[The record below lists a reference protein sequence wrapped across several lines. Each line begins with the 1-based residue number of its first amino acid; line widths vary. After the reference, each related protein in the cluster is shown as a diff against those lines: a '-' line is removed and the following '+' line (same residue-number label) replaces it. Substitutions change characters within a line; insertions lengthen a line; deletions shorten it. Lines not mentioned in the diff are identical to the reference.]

1 MIKDKIFEIG
11 KKILNLSRGDQTEVI
26 ILRKGEGLTRFANSI
41 IHQNV
46 YQEDFRITVRVAVG
60 KKLGVSSINS
70 TGEDA
75 LKSVVQRAHEIAM
88 HSQELPEFESF
99 PSPTPAKMIDSFFE
113 STAKTTPKERALI
126 IKEAVRR
133 ATKHNFS
140 VSGAFSTAE
149 TEFCVMNSLGISLY
163 YPFTRAKFSIVVM
176 SDDSQGYACATA
188 CDITK
193 IDCIKVAEESIDK
206 CARGR
211 KPREIKPKA
220 YDVILEPY
228 AIAEILDWMAY
239 IGMGGLSLLEEKS
252 FLTGRLGKKIASEKI
267 TIYDDGLDPRGIPMP
282 FDFEGVP
289 KSKVMIIEKGVAK
302 GVVYDTMT
310 AKKAGTKTTG
320 HAVPPEWAEVGP
332 MPLNLFME
340 TGNSSTEDMLS
351 SLDRGIWVTKF
362 HYVNGLLNTR
372 EALFTGMTRGGTFF
386 VEGGK
391 VKFPIKNLRFTESM
405 IKAFANVTE
414 VGKEA
419 KLVPSDEQAIY
430 LPSLLIRNF
439 NFTGTTKY

>member
-11 KKILNLSRGDQTEVI
+11 KKILHLSKSDQTEVI
-26 ILRKGEGLTRFANSI
+26 IIRSGEGLTRFANSI

-46 YQEDFRITVRVAVG
+46 YQEDLRITVRVAVG
-60 KKLGVSSINS
+60 KKLGLSSINS
-70 TGEDA
+70 TSDDA
-75 LKSVVQRAHEIAM
+75 LKSVVQRAYEIAM
-88 HSQELPEFESF
+88 HSQGLPEFESL
-99 PSPTPAKMIDSFFE
+99 PSPNPVKTVDSFFE
-113 STAKTTPKERALI
+113 STAKTKPKDRALT
-126 IKEAVRR
+126 IKEAMRR
-133 ATKHNFS
+133 AAAHSFS
-140 VSGAFSTAE
+140 ASGAFSTSE
-149 TEFCVMNSLGISLY
+149 TELCVMNSLGVALY
-163 YPFTRAKFSIVVM
+163 HPSTRAKFSIVTM
-176 SDDSQGYACATA
+176 SDDSQGYACTAA
-188 CDITK
+188 CDISK

-211 KPREIKPKA
+211 NPKEIEPKA

-252 FLTGRLGKKIASEKI
+252 FLTGRLGKKIASKKV
-267 TIYDDGLDPRGIPMP
+267 TIYDDGLDPRGVPMP

-302 GVVYDTMT
+302 SAVYDTIT
-310 AKKAGTKTTG
+310 AKRAGIKTTG
-320 HAVPPEWAEVGP
+320 HAVPPEWIWVGP
-332 MPLNLFME
+332 IPLNLFME
-340 TGNSSTEDMLS
+340 TGDSSIEDMMS
-351 SLDRGIWVTKF
+351 SLDKGIWVTKF
-362 HYVNGLLNTR
+362 HYINGLLNPR

-391 VKFPIKNLRFTESM
+391 IKFPIKNLRFTESM
-405 IKAFANVTE
+405 IKAFANVE
-414 VGKEA
+414 KVSKEA
-419 KLVPSDEQAIY
+419 KLVAENAQGSY